1 MNSYTE
7 ENYLKAIFKIA
18 ENAEDNVSTN
28 AIAEKLGTKASS
40 VTEMLKK
47 LAEKELVVY
56 EKYQGVKLTEIGEKI
71 AIQIIRKHRL
81 WEYFLVNTLAF
92 KWDEVHEIAEELEHI
107 NSDALIDKLDSFL
120 GFPQYD
126 PHGDPIPN
134 KEGLFNKHQ
143 SLPLSTFQASEK
155 VLITGVIDH
164 SATFLQYLAAINLS
178 LGSYLEI
185 QEIAN
190 FDKSFTILL
199 NQEKQI
205 FLSYQ
210 VAKNLLVVKV

>member
-1 MNSYTE
+1 MNSQTE

-18 ENAEDNVSTN
+18 ENTNGKVSTN
-28 AIAEKLGTKASS
+28 AIAEKLNTKASS
-40 VTEMLKK
+40 VTDMIKK
-47 LAEKELVVY
+47 LAEKQLVMY
-56 EKYQGVKLTEIGEKI
+56 EKYQGVKLTEDGEKI

-81 WEYFLVNTLAF
+81 WEYFLVNTLDF

-107 NSDALIDKLDSFL
+107 NSDALIDKLDKFL
-120 GFPQYD
+120 SFPQYD

-134 KEGLFNKHQ
+134 KEGFFNRHQ
-143 SLPLSTFQASEK
+143 SLPLSTFQINDK

-164 SATFLQYLAAINLS
+164 SPAFLQYLAAINLA
-178 LGSYLEI
+178 LGTYLEI
-185 QEIAN
+185 KEIAD

-199 NQEKQI
+199 NNEKQV

-210 VAKNLLVVKV
+210 VTKNLLVVKI

>member
-18 ENAEDNVSTN
+18 ENADENVSTN

-47 LAEKELVVY
+47 LADKELVVY
-56 EKYQGVKLTEIGEKI
+56 EKYQGVKLTETGEKI

-143 SLPLSTFQASEK
+143 SLPLSTFQVHEK

-164 SATFLQYLAAINLS
+164 SAAFLQYLAAINLS

-185 QEIAN
+185 EDIAN

>member
-18 ENAEDNVSTN
+18 ENADENVSTN

-47 LAEKELVVY
+47 LADKELVVY
-56 EKYQGVKLTEIGEKI
+56 EKYQGVKLTETGEKI

-143 SLPLSTFQASEK
+143 SLPLSTFQAHEK

-164 SATFLQYLAAINLS
+164 SAAFLQYLAAINLS

-185 QEIAN
+185 EDIAN

>member
-18 ENAEDNVSTN
+18 ENADENVSTN

-47 LAEKELVVY
+47 LADKELVVY
-56 EKYQGVKLTEIGEKI
+56 EKYQGVKLTETGEKI

-143 SLPLSTFQASEK
+143 SLPLSTFQSHEK

-164 SATFLQYLAAINLS
+164 SAAFLQYLAAINLS

-185 QEIAN
+185 EDIAN

>member
-1 MNSYTE
+1 MNSQTE

-18 ENAEDNVSTN
+18 ENTNGNVSTN
-28 AIAEKLGTKASS
+28 AIAEKLNTKASS
-40 VTEMLKK
+40 VTDMIKK
-47 LAEKELVVY
+47 LAEKQLVMY
-56 EKYQGVKLTEIGEKI
+56 EKYQGVKLTEDGEKI

-81 WEYFLVNTLAF
+81 WEYFLVNTLDF

-107 NSDALIDKLDSFL
+107 NSDALIDKLDNFL
-120 GFPQYD
+120 NFPQYD

-134 KEGLFNKHQ
+134 KEGFFNRHQ
-143 SLPLSTFQASEK
+143 SLPLSTFQTNDK

-164 SATFLQYLAAINLS
+164 SPAFLQYLAAINLA
-178 LGSYLEI
+178 LGTYLDI
-185 QEIAN
+185 KEIAD

-199 NQEKQI
+199 NKEKQV

-210 VAKNLLVVKV
+210 VTKNLLVVKI

>member
-18 ENAEDNVSTN
+18 ENAEENVSTN

-40 VTEMLKK
+40 VTEMIKK
-47 LAEKELVVY
+47 LADKQLVVY
-56 EKYQGVKLTEIGEKI
+56 EKYQGVKLTKTGEKI

-143 SLPLSTFQASEK
+143 SLPLSTFQVHEK

-164 SATFLQYLAAINLS
+164 SAAFLQYLAAINLS
-178 LGSYLEI
+178 LGSCLEI
-185 QEIAN
+185 EDIAN

-199 NQEKQI
+199 NKEKQI

-210 VAKNLLVVKV
+210 VTKNLLVVKL